1 MLGKR
6 KVRKNVFELV
16 FGYEFNKE
24 ESVEEYYLRAYDN
37 FICQDDEEQ
46 TVKNEFFSI
55 CDNISDIDSIISE
68 YLNSWKL
75 SRLSKVTAT
84 ILRISVY
91 EMKYLNLPAA
101 ISINE
106 AVELAK
112 EYAEDGAASFIN
124 GVLNNAAKN
133 ICQKWRKRYI

>member
-24 ESVEEYYLRAYDN
+24 ESPIEYYIRAYDN
-37 FICQDDEEQ
+37 FICQDDEED
-46 TVKNEFFSI
+46 TVKNEFLGI
-55 CDNISDIDSIISE
+55 CENINDIDSIISE
-68 YLNSWKL
+68 NLSGWKL

-84 ILRISVY
+84 ILRVSVY
-91 EMKYLNLPAA
+91 EMKYLKLPAP

-106 AVELAK
+106 AVEMTK
-112 EYAEDGAASFIN
+112 QFAEDGAVPFVN
-124 GVLNNAAKN
+124 GVLNNASK
-133 ICQKWRKRYI
+133 KL